1 MDLRL
6 LPSTFGPDGSAS
18 SRQHLACIVINQ
30 EVAVDAG
37 SLAMAAND
45 EMRSRVRDVV
55 LTHAHLDHIAGLP
68 LFVDDL
74 YASLDEPVKVHALQ
88 EVIDVLERDVFN
100 WSVFPRFSEL
110 SIGPGPAIEY
120 RPITSGQVF
129 IIGDLAFQAFASD
142 HKVPSAGFLI
152 SDSASTVAISGDT
165 ATLDGL
171 GKSLSTVKDL
181 KAVLVEC
188 AFPDELTEIAT
199 TSHHMTPA
207 SLAEH
212 LKKLGVDCPIYV
224 CNIKPSY
231 RDKVVTQLAQLNI
244 KGLEIMS
251 VGKTY
256 SW

>member
-1 MDLRL
+1 
-6 LPSTFGPDGSAS
+6 
-18 SRQHLACIVINQ
+18 
-30 EVAVDAG
+30 
-37 SLAMAAND
+37 MAASD

-74 YASLDEPVKVHALQ
+74 YASLDEPIRIYALQ
-88 EVIDVLERDVFN
+88 EVIDVLERDIFN

-110 SIGPGPAIEY
+110 SIGAGPAIEY

-129 IIGDLAFQAFASD
+129 NIGDLTFHAFASD
-142 HKVPSAGFLI
+142 HKVPSTGYLI
-152 SDSASTVAISGDT
+152 SDGASTIAVSGDT

-171 GKSLSTVKDL
+171 GDSLSAVKDL
-181 KAVLVEC
+181 KAILVEC
-188 AFPDELTEIAT
+188 AFPDELTKIAR

-207 SLAEH
+207 TLAEH
-212 LKKLGVDCPIYV
+212 LQKLGPDCPIYV

-231 RDKVVTQLAQLNI
+231 RDKVVTQLAELKI